1 RILWKAFYNFHVYLL
16 FRLGM
21 SIDCIDYFE
30 LKGVWV
36 KAYRNGNIRK
46 LNAFEKGLF
55 RACLTYT
62 KKNGV
67 IVNKTVL
74 EMIGRIIEVLTTTP
88 RREALRQGFEKV
100 KSLVKNNLLTKI
112 FPKILDWVTNL
123 DYIMYLGFME
133 INKPEYLKVY

>member
-1 RILWKAFYNFHVYLL
+1 
-16 FRLGM
+16 M
-21 SIDCIDYFE
+21 SMDCIDYFE
-30 LKGVWV
+30 LKSVWV

-67 IVNKTVL
+67 IVNETVL
-74 EMIGRIIEVLTTTP
+74 NMLRRLIEVLTTTP

-100 KSLVKNNLLTKI
+100 KSLVKNSLLIKV
-112 FPKILDWVTNL
+112 FPKVLDWVKNL
-123 DYIMYLGFME
+123 DYIVYLGFME
-133 INKPEYLKVY
+133 INKPEYLKIY

>member
-1 RILWKAFYNFHVYLL
+1 
-16 FRLGM
+16 M
-21 SIDCIDYFE
+21 PIDCIDYFE

-36 KAYRNGNIRK
+36 KAYRNVNIRK

-62 KKNGV
+62 KLNGV

-74 EMIGRIIEVLTTTP
+74 DMLRRLIEILTITP
-88 RREALRQGFEKV
+88 RREALKQGFEKV

-112 FPKILDWVTNL
+112 FPKILDWVKDL
-123 DYIMYLGFME
+123 DYIVYLGFME

>member
-1 RILWKAFYNFHVYLL
+1 
-16 FRLGM
+16 M

-30 LKGVWV
+30 LKSVWV

-62 KKNGV
+62 KLNGV

-74 EMIGRIIEVLTTTP
+74 DMLRRLIEILTITP
-88 RREALRQGFEKV
+88 RREALKQGFEKV
-100 KSLVKNNLLTKI
+100 KSLVKNNLLTRI
-112 FPKILDWVTNL
+112 FPKILDWVKDL
-123 DYIMYLGFME
+123 DYIVYLGFME
-133 INKPEYLKVY
+133 INKPEYLKIC

>member
-1 RILWKAFYNFHVYLL
+1 
-16 FRLGM
+16 M
-21 SIDCIDYFE
+21 PMDCIDYFE
-30 LKGVWV
+30 LKCLWV
-36 KAYRNGNIRK
+36 KACRNGNVRK
-46 LNAFEKGLF
+46 LNPFERGFF

-62 KKNGV
+62 KLNGV
-67 IVNKTVL
+67 IINKRVL
-74 EMIGRIIEVLTTTP
+74 EMLRRLIEILTITP

-112 FPKILDWVTNL
+112 FPKILDWVKNL

>member
-1 RILWKAFYNFHVYLL
+1 
-16 FRLGM
+16 M
-21 SIDCIDYFE
+21 PMDCIDYFE

-36 KAYRNGNIRK
+36 KACRNGNIRK

-62 KKNGV
+62 RKNGV
-67 IVNKTVL
+67 IVNETVL
-74 EMIGRIIEVLTTTP
+74 DMLRRLIEILTITP
-88 RREALRQGFEKV
+88 RREALKQGFEKV
-100 KSLVKNNLLTKI
+100 KSLVKNNMLTKI
-112 FPKILDWVTNL
+112 FPKILDWVKNL

>member
-1 RILWKAFYNFHVYLL
+1 MYLL

-30 LKGVWV
+30 LKSVWV

-46 LNAFEKGLF
+46 LNPFERGLF

-62 KKNGV
+62 KRNGV

-88 RREALRQGFEKV
+88 RREALKQGFEKV

-112 FPKILDWVTNL
+112 FPKILDWVKDL
-123 DYIMYLGFME
+123 DYIVYLGFME
-133 INKPEYLKVY
+133 INKPEYLKIY